1 MLFFSVIC
9 SRVFVAN
16 AQGSMALL
24 DLRNKGKC
32 MLVDFVATFV
42 KLTGLCTLFS
52 GLLSLFSVEYRRHQ
66 KIFKAPV
73 TIFTNISTT
82 TYNVVKHFIYL
93 VSK

>member
-1 MLFFSVIC
+1 LFFSVIC

-42 KLTGLCTLFS
+42 NLTLFS
-52 GLLSLFSVEYRRHQ
+52 GLLSLFLVEYRRHQ
-66 KIFKAPV
+66 KICKAPV

-93 VSK
+93 ASN